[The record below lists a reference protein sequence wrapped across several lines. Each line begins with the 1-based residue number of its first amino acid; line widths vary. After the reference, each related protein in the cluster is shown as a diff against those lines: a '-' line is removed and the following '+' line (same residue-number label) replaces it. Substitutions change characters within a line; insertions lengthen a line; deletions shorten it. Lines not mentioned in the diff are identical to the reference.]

1 MRKGFLGG
9 WEKVFRFSL
18 SRTVSGKGWKLLTL
32 IPALLLLICI
42 PALVLLLQDSGGEE
56 EEAVWDRTS
65 LRVVYVADETP
76 GELDFSLLNGLGDP
90 LYSGL
95 DYVPCASPEDAL
107 ARASGEPDSL
117 VLSLRREGED
127 YRLRAVLPER
137 SALDLR
143 EAEHYAA
150 FLNGYFGA
158 VLPLKSGLTP
168 EQLAEIMEPVYSSTA
183 QAAEVLSGEESSG
196 DAAGEI
202 REIADIILP
211 YLNVML
217 LYFLVLFY
225 GQGVASSVVLE
236 KQSKLMDTFLLSVRP
251 EAMVLG
257 KLLAGALA
265 GILQVLAWIVGAAG
279 GVLLTSG
286 LMRLIYPEAQMGF
299 LVLLK
304 QLGTLGFFAP
314 GPSILA
320 LLLIVGGFL
329 LYCSLAAVGGALAGK
344 QADLGSTNSLF
355 TTLLVASFLISIL
368 GKGSSSGQIISD
380 ASWMN
385 YVPFTAVLTL
395 PSRLVLGE
403 ASLLTG
409 IVSLV
414 IVLLFS
420 LAIAMLAGRL
430 YTLLAFRKGDPPKIK
445 DIPGLLRGK

>member
-1 MRKGFLGG
+1 MRKGFLNG

-18 SRTVSGKGWKLLTL
+18 ARTVSGKGWKLLTL
-32 IPALLLLICI
+32 IPALILLVCI
-42 PALVLLLQDSGGEE
+42 PALFLLLQDKGEE
-56 EEAVWDRTS
+56 EEVWDRTS

-76 GELDFSLLNGLGDP
+76 GELDFGLLNTLGDP
-90 LYSGL
+90 LYSEL
-95 DYVPCASPEDAL
+95 DYVLCAGAEDAL
-107 ARASGEPDSL
+107 ARAAAEPDSL
-117 VLSLRREGED
+117 VLSLRREGD
-127 YRLRAVLPER
+127 GYRLRTVLPEQ
-137 SALDLR
+137 SALDMQ
-143 EAEHYAA
+143 EAQHYAD
-150 FLNGYFGA
+150 FLNGYFGTI
-158 VLPLKSGLTP
+158 LPLKSGLTP
-168 EQLAEIMEPVYSSTA
+168 EQLAEIMEPVYSSAA
-183 QAAEVLSGEESSG
+183 QAQEVLSGEESDDG
-196 DAAGEI
+196 AGEI
-202 REIADIILP
+202 RELLGTFLP
-211 YLNVML
+211 YLNVMV

-257 KLLAGALA
+257 KLLAGVLA
-265 GILQVLAWIVGAAG
+265 GMLQVLAWIAGAVGG
-279 GVLLTSG
+279 LFLGSELVRVL
-286 LMRLIYPEAQMGF
+286 YPAAQMGF
-299 LVLLK
+299 LQILRLLGS
-304 QLGTLGFFAP
+304 LGLFAP

-355 TTLLVASFLISIL
+355 TMLLVASFLISIL
-368 GKGSSSGQIISD
+368 GKGSSSGQLISD

-403 ASLLTG
+403 ASPLTG

-414 IVLLFS
+414 IVLLFA
-420 LAIAMLAGRL
+420 LAIAVLAGRL

-445 DIPGLLRGK
+445 DIPALLQGK

>member
-1 MRKGFLGG
+1 MRQGILTG
-9 WEKVFRFSL
+9 WNKVFRFSL
-18 SRTVSGKGWKLLTL
+18 GRTVSGKGWKLLTL
-32 IPALLLLICI
+32 IPALLLLLCI
-42 PALVLLLQDSGGEE
+42 PALFLLLQDSGEE
-56 EEAVWDRTS
+56 EEVWDRTS

-76 GELDFSLLNGLGDP
+76 GELDFGLLNDLGDP

-95 DYVPCASPEDAL
+95 DYVLCGSPEDAL
-107 ARASGEPDSL
+107 ARAAGEPDSL
-117 VLSLRREGED
+117 VLSLRREGGG
-127 YRLRAVLPER
+127 YRLLTVLPEQ
-137 SALDLR
+137 SALDMR
-143 EAEHYAA
+143 EAEHYAD
-150 FLNGYFGA
+150 FLNGYFGT

-168 EQLAEIMEPVYSSTA
+168 EQLAEVMEPIRSSAA
-183 QAAEVLSGEESSG
+183 QTREILSGEESD

-202 REIADIILP
+202 KELFGTFLP
-211 YLNVML
+211 YLNVMA

-225 GQGVASSVVLE
+225 GQSVASSVVLE
-236 KQSKLMDTFLLSVRP
+236 KQSKLMDTFLLSLRP

-265 GILQVLAWIVGAAG
+265 GILQVLAWIIGAAG
-279 GVLLTSG
+279 GLLLGSE
-286 LMRLIYPEAQMGF
+286 LVRALYPAAQMGF
-299 LVLLK
+299 LRFLG
-304 QLGTLGFFAP
+304 QLGSLGLFAP
-314 GPSILA
+314 GPTILA

-368 GKGSSSGQIISD
+368 GKGSSSGQLISD

-403 ASLLTG
+403 ASVMTG
-409 IVSLV
+409 VVSLA

-420 LAIAMLAGRL
+420 LGIAVLAGRL

-445 DIPGLLRGK
+445 DIPGLLRGD